1 MTISEPGIQLIQ
13 GASASQI
20 LYTCLAAAV
29 QAYPEVFKAIQFP
42 KQARD
47 FKRQYAAVLPRFEA
61 ARINQ
66 SNRADIARLLAETFQ
81 AHLVYQSDEGT
92 QSLQDHLA
100 TPSQALPLERL
111 PSNCQ
116 PGWQPNLHF
125 LDQDWADLTRL
136 GEALSSKNVISRD
149 AKTALDWLT
158 QNLDNPQHVD
168 LSQRK
173 IVIFGASAEMAPTA
187 QFNAAGAEILW
198 LDLAAPT
205 MLAASEH
212 RGGGIQYVANG
223 VNLLTQPAEILAT
236 ILAFAAGE
244 PLDLCLYAYAPG
256 QAREMRL
263 TAAMN
268 AIVNALPAPLIRS
281 TTLLL
286 SPTTATPLEVHDL
299 AALTDRKNSRP
310 LWEALLARLGLL
322 GRGGGAALQGDQ
334 GASRSVVGIQ
344 GASYQAAQYL
354 AKLMTAETWLQHG
367 AFPVAG
373 DRPIRVSANTA
384 PITQTRSIAHP
395 VFDAAFGGAAALG
408 VRTFTPVQSQTLNG
422 LLAIQDWLNPAQP
435 VLGKIRVHGGIHTL
449 PYPMDTALLVAA
461 AIGFIQ
467 RPKLLAGLFKR

>member
-66 SNRADIARLLAETFQ
+66 SNRADIARLLAENFQ
-81 AHLVYQSDEGT
+81 AQLVYQSDEGT

-173 IVIFGASAEMAPTA
+173 VVIFGASAEMAPTT

-212 RGGGIQYVANG
+212 RGGGIQYVADG

-435 VLGKIRVHGGIHTL
+435 VLGKIRVHGGIHNL

>member
-20 LYTCLAAAV
+20 LHTCLAAAV

-61 ARINQ
+61 ARINHPD
-66 SNRADIARLLAETFQ
+66 RADIARLLAETFQ
-81 AHLVYQSDEGT
+81 AQLVYQSDEGT
-92 QSLQDHLA
+92 RSLQDHLA
-100 TPSQALPLERL
+100 TPAQALPLECL
-111 PSNCQ
+111 AENCQ
-116 PGWQPNLHF
+116 PGWQPHLQF
-125 LDQDWADLTRL
+125 LKQDWANLTDLS
-136 GEALSSKNVISRD
+136 EALLSKNILSRD
-149 AKTALDWLT
+149 AKTALHWLT
-158 QNLDNPQHVD
+158 QNLDNPFQVN
-168 LSQRK
+168 LSRRK
-173 IVIFGASAEMAPTA
+173 VVIFGASAEMAPTV

-205 MLAASEH
+205 MLATSPH
-212 RGGGIQYVANG
+212 RGGAIKFVANG
-223 VNLLTQPAEILAT
+223 VDLLTQPAEILAT
-236 ILAFAAGE
+236 ILVFAAGE

-286 SPTTATPLEVHDL
+286 SPTTATPLDAIDL
-299 AALTDRKNSRP
+299 LALTNRKNSRP
-310 LWEALLARLGLL
+310 AWEAALARMGLL
-322 GRGGGAALQGDQ
+322 GLGGGAALQGAQ
-334 GASRSVVGIQ
+334 GASRSVVAIQ

-354 AKLMTAETWLQHG
+354 AKLMTAETWLRHG
-367 AFPVAG
+367 AFPDAG
-373 DRPIRVSANTA
+373 GGPIRVSANTA

-395 VFDAAFGGAAALG
+395 VFDAAFGGATALG

-422 LLAIQDWLNPAQP
+422 LLALHDWLNPAMP
-435 VLGKIRVHGGIHTL
+435 ELGKIRVHGGIHTL

-461 AIGFIQ
+461 AIGFAQ
-467 RPKLLAGLFKR
+467 KPKLLAGLFRR